1 MTTKKGL
8 TFARILEYQVAPFE
22 ALHRR
27 GDRLLTVEDVRKYLK
42 SPRDSE
48 DVFHFAC
55 VVHDALTCGLSH
67 DTIENAIYEEFC
79 KNTAQHARDR

>member
-1 MTTKKGL
+1 MTDYWDHMTHSELVK
-8 TFARILEYQVAPFE
+8 TFR
-22 ALHRR
+22 
-27 GDRLLTVEDVRKYLK
+27 EDVRKYLK